1 MTISRRSALIGA
13 SAAVVVAGVSG
24 AVQGEDAEL
33 ITLGRQWLATYGK
46 WLRPTCGSKESG
58 LLKKVC
64 AIEDLMADIPAR
76 SHDGALVKLRV
87 AVEHYRLMGDID
99 CDPYARLAYQAWQ
112 GLETEPVNFGRLMGE
127 VAS

>member
-1 MTISRRSALIGA
+1 MTGITRRAVLA
-13 SAAVVVAGVSG
+13 SAGAVAVAGVPG
-24 AVQGEDAEL
+24 AVLGEDAEL
-33 ITLGRQWLATYGK
+33 VTLGRQWLATYGK

-64 AIEDLMADIPAR
+64 AIEDRMADIPAR

-87 AVEHYRLMGDID
+87 AAEHYRLMGDID

-112 GLETEPVNFGRLMGE
+112 GLETEPVNFERLMGE